1 MCDSSQSAA
10 DVLIIGGGPAG
21 SNAAWELGQ
30 AHHRVILFNASNDR
44 LRDPDVNAGSTRP
57 ALDLLLHSRRKT
69 PDVFHPF
76 RQEIG
81 KESSEVSVH
90 NQRITQVQR
99 LPNGFFQAEDDVGHV
114 WTAKVLVLADGA
126 EEILPDIDGY
136 DTCWEQQRIL
146 THPTEDEPRSL
157 ISSCLAVLAVGD
169 LAELTMAL
177 HTVWQAR
184 QFAASVRVYTH
195 GDEDLARALET
206 RISPDARIAIQT
218 TPIQSLQPG
227 SDSPSQVIVHLTD
240 GSSIVESHV
249 YHRPASQLQGPF
261 ARQLN
266 LELTESGAIR
276 ISARVPYM
284 TSLDGVYAG
293 GDCASLGQRTLF
305 KALAMGQGLAAAVAA
320 RLERGNWGNA
330 VEEQD

>member
-1 MCDSSQSAA
+1 MCDSSPSVA

-30 AHHRVILFNASNDR
+30 AHHRVILFNASDDR
-44 LRDPDVNAGSTRP
+44 LRDPDMNAGTTRA

-81 KESSEVSVH
+81 KESPEVSVRS
-90 NQRITQVQR
+90 QRITQVRR
-99 LPNGFFQAEDDVGHV
+99 LPNGLFEAADDTGHV
-114 WTAKVLVLADGA
+114 WMANVLVLADGA
-126 EEILPDIDGY
+126 EEILPDINGY

-146 THPTEDEPRSL
+146 THPAEDEPGSL
-157 ISSCLAVLAVGD
+157 TFSCLAVLAVGD

-195 GDEDLARALET
+195 GDEGLARALET
-206 RISPDARIAIQT
+206 RISPNAGITIET
-218 TPIQSLQPG
+218 TTIQSLEPG
-227 SDSPSQVIVHLTD
+227 ADSPSQVVVHLVD
-240 GSSIVESHV
+240 GTSIVESHV
-249 YHRPASQLQGPF
+249 FHRPASQLQGPF

-320 RLERGNWGNA
+320 RLERGKWGNA

>member
-1 MCDSSQSAA
+1 MCDSSQSTA

-30 AHHRVILFNASNDR
+30 AHHRVILFNASIDR
-44 LRDPDVNAGSTRP
+44 LRDPDVNTASTRP

-69 PDVFHPF
+69 PDVFRPF

-146 THPTEDEPRSL
+146 THPAEDEPRSL

-227 SDSPSQVIVHLTD
+227 SDSPSQVVVHLAD